1 MGIDPASIALM
12 SLVAG
17 VASTGMSAAGS
28 YESGQAT
35 KANDQYQAAV
45 AANNALIAKQNAAW
59 DIQAGE
65 TAATNQGLKTRAQIG
80 TEKASQGAAGID
92 VNSGSAAKVR
102 AGTESMG
109 MLDAMTIRSNAAK
122 QAYSAQVQAT
132 NETAQSQ
139 LDTAAG
145 KQAGE
150 AGDIGAAGGLL
161 SGVSTV
167 GSRYAGFLQSSG
179 SPQSP
184 GAGSSPAAPAGTG
197 LPDWSAIPA
206 PAF

>member
-145 KQAGE
+145 KQAGDLMKK
-150 AGDIGAAGGLL
+150 ALPDGGKCM
-161 SGVSTV
+161 GYV
-167 GSRYAGFLQSSG
+167 GL
-179 SPQSP
+179 P
-184 GAGSSPAAPAGTG
+184 GAGGACRVWRERAADGGADRRPGA
-197 LPDWSAIPA
+197 
-206 PAF
+206 